1 MIRSLALM
9 LLLVGCAEP
18 EVLPLPPPEPPPA
31 PAEPVA
37 SPPATTVA
45 PAIRAALER
54 AAPRESA
61 LVAAPSADAD
71 SIALVRTLHRNV
83 EHALADLERDGG
95 RHVTPDAVKRAR
107 TAVKDL
113 QNHLDEFHAAKDAP

>member
-1 MIRSLALM
+1 MIRIFCLV
-9 LLLVGCAEP
+9 LLLAGCAASESP
-18 EVLPLPPPEPPPA
+18 PLPLPEPPA
-31 PAEPVA
+31 PPEVVEPA
-37 SPPATTVA
+37 PATTIA
-45 PAIRAALER
+45 PALRAALAR

-83 EHALADLERDGG
+83 EHALAALERDGG
-95 RHVTPDAVKRAR
+95 RHVTPAAIKRAQ

-113 QNHLDEFHAAKDAP
+113 QNHLDEFQASGSAP